1 MSDKTQERYPPTPEG
16 MKASEDDA
24 AQIARELFEQYLVF
38 PSAFDLEQTIAVM
51 RDYQRCWMW
60 GRKR

>member
-1 MSDKTQERYPPTPEG
+1 MGDEPQPTPKE
-16 MKASEDDA
+16 MKDSEDKAADA
-24 AQIARELFEQYLVF
+24 ARVFLEQYLAF
-38 PSAFDLEQTIAVM
+38 PSAWSLDQAIEVM